1 MVALATMAQKTTSAS
16 NARPTTIVHP
26 CRRMI
31 SRTSGPMRNGNKSAT
46 QAFIRSGEKGKTGL
60 SLLPGSIMACG
71 PKASTWTRS
80 PRLSGLFRSASIAV
94 SSRIPAQPWATS
106 ATRRDVRAAASPLSP
121 SQSPTSRGGL
131 CNLAAGGD
139 PARMVAMFQSPT
151 SRGGLCNPVVLDGG
165 LEGLIVFQSPTSRG
179 GLCNAILNSGTSLW
193 QAPGGPMS
201 SFRRRGSN
209 WEGMVNLP
217 PLGPVSR
224 LTTPSARSAQEI

>member
-1 MVALATMAQKTTSAS
+1 MDSLAA
-16 NARPTTIVHP
+16 P
-26 CRRMI
+26 
-31 SRTSGPMRNGNKSAT
+31 
-46 QAFIRSGEKGKTGL
+46 F
-60 SLLPGSIMACG
+60 
-71 PKASTWTRS
+71 
-80 PRLSGLFRSASIAV
+80 RLV
-94 SSRIPAQPWATS
+94 SKRVNSRIVAYPSTTVGDLCNS
-106 ATRRDVRAAASPLSP
+106 ARR
-121 SQSPTSRGGL
+121 SRG
-131 CNLAAGGD
+131 CEPTESVSIPYFAGR
-139 PARMVAMFQSPT
+139 PLQPRIRNWRYQHPHRFQSPT

>member
-1 MVALATMAQKTTSAS
+1 MDSLAA
-16 NARPTTIVHP
+16 P
-26 CRRMI
+26 
-31 SRTSGPMRNGNKSAT
+31 
-46 QAFIRSGEKGKTGL
+46 F
-60 SLLPGSIMACG
+60 
-71 PKASTWTRS
+71 
-80 PRLSGLFRSASIAV
+80 RLV
-94 SSRIPAQPWATS
+94 SKRVNSRIVAYPSTTVGDLCNSARRSRGCEPTESVSIPYFAGRPLQPRIRNW
-106 ATRRDVRAAASPLSP
+106 RYQHPHRF
-121 SQSPTSRGGL
+121 QSPTSRGGL